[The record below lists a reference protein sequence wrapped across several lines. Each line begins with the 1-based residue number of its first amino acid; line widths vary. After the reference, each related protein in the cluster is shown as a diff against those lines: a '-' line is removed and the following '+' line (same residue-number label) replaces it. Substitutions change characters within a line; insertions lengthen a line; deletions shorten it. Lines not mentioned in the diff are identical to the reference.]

1 MQPDR
6 CEIFAKG
13 VGLGYLPSVLRAARC
28 DLKLCT
34 VIVPV
39 QRYAV
44 RWSNCTNHV
53 CHDGGQKSEWKCSE
67 PARRVN
73 VNSDSEN
80 FDLLRRRGQTAGR
93 CSNGGMGLC
102 YSCCETCRW
111 ARMINGMLHARG
123 WRTLHV
129 PFQPAEGSLR
139 VSVRMTVTAG
149 ATSTGRNV
157 SLAPGPTWLWEL
169 AVRGLRDFAC
179 GDFNPAHFG
188 SHSAQMERREI
199 PRFPSIRAHHHAAK
213 RELQDRVRRA
223 TWRMRSADE
232 VKMVTCG
239 TPRPRGS
246 RAGAHLR
253 AAAAH

>member
-1 MQPDR
+1 MFP
-6 CEIFAKG
+6 CSATLS
-13 VGLGYLPSVLRAARC
+13 VGPIARTAC
-28 DLKLCT
+28 AMT
-34 VIVPV
+34 
-39 QRYAV
+39 AV
-44 RWSNCTNHV
+44 SN
-53 CHDGGQKSEWKCSE
+53 SEWKCSE

-93 CSNGGMGLC
+93 CSNG

-129 PFQPAEGSLR
+129 QFQPAEGSLR

-169 AVRGLRDFAC
+169 GCERSERFRLRRLQSGTLLLTQRANGEARD
-179 GDFNPAHFG
+179 
-188 SHSAQMERREI
+188 SEI
-199 PRFPSIRAHHHAAK
+199 PIDQGAS
-213 RELQDRVRRA
+213 
-223 TWRMRSADE
+223 S
-232 VKMVTCG
+232 CG
-239 TPRPRGS
+239 Q
-246 RAGAHLR
+246 AR
-253 AAAAH
+253 AARSSAPRYVANEECR